1 MEKYNE
7 IESTIKNA
15 QQEISKRD
23 LGILYSDFHIPP
35 NSVIL
40 VVPSAS
46 CPYCLTYAT
55 HYFLVN
61 LKKMEED
68 QAYLLASEQSANKAL
83 KSIKSSK
90 VIFDKKGELE
100 NLLNQSIDN
109 PALMLW
115 NGKKVTRTM
124 ILPPDDVEKISMY
137 LEISQEEFR

>member
-1 MEKYNE
+1 
-7 IESTIKNA
+7 
-15 QQEISKRD
+15 
-23 LGILYSDFHIPP
+23 
-35 NSVIL
+35 
-40 VVPSAS
+40 
-46 CPYCLTYAT
+46 
-55 HYFLVN
+55 
-61 LKKMEED
+61 MEED